1 MEQALLELCDYT
13 EAWREQF
20 AESYAGVAAER
31 LGPSDHR
38 RAAPRSAT
46 ARYATRVVH
55 IVLVEDDWQ
64 QVDIDG
70 RHEVDLEPEYAPETF
85 DDIDAILAKGAE
97 VRERFRANGSRA
109 GGSPYTCQS
118 RDFDTTVG
126 DILMHVLLHEVA
138 HHGDL
143 TTILSA
149 LGAPELNYYFV
160 RHRMAQAGK
169 T

>member
-1 MEQALLELCDYT
+1 VERALLELCDYT
-13 EAWREQF
+13 EAWRERLRQSF
-20 AESYAGVAAER
+20 AGVPPGGWDRPVTA
-31 LGPSDHR
+31 GG
-38 RAAPRSAT
+38 APVGHGSLRDT
-46 ARYATRVVH
+46 VVH

-64 QVDIDG
+64 VVDIDG
-70 RHEVDLEPEYAPETF
+70 RHEVDLEPDYAPEGF
-85 DDIDAILAKGAE
+85 ADLDAILAKGVE
-97 VRERFRANGSRA
+97 VRERFRARTPSWRE
-109 GGSPYTCQS
+109 PVHLPK

-143 TTILSA
+143 TTILAA

-169 T
+169 V

>member
-1 MEQALLELCDYT
+1 VERALQELCDYT
-13 EAWREQF
+13 EAWREKLRQ
-20 AESYAGVAAER
+20 SYAALPPGGWARPVTA
-31 LGPSDHR
+31 GG
-38 RAAPRSAT
+38 APVGHGSLRDT
-46 ARYATRVVH
+46 VVH
-55 IVLVEDDWQ
+55 VVHVEEDWMV
-64 QVDIDG
+64 VDIQGQD
-70 RHEVDLEPEYAPETF
+70 VDLEADIYVPERFA
-85 DDIDAILAKGAE
+85 DVDGILARGAE
-97 VRERFRANGSRA
+97 VRERFREWIPRRQE
-109 GGSPYTCQS
+109 PVHLPK

-143 TTILSA
+143 TTILAA